1 MSGSDELSGAVA
13 VALLEVGGAVTA
25 RDLKDVL
32 SLLRSTLR
40 ELSSEERQRRRERL
54 TPGRPR
60 GLTLSAKQG
69 AA

>member
-1 MSGSDELSGAVA
+1 MSVSDELSGEVA
-13 VALLEVGGAVTA
+13 VALLEVEGAVMA

-40 ELSSEERQRRRERL
+40 GLSSEERQRRRERL